1 VTKRRRRGGEE
12 ERKGRNRGR
21 KEESIGREAR
31 TFEVGEK
38 RGVNLG
44 ISNNNRARGG
54 GFRGR

>member
-31 TFEVGEK
+31 TFEVGEEERSEFGYIK
-38 RGVNLG
+38 
-44 ISNNNRARGG
+44 
-54 GFRGR
+54 